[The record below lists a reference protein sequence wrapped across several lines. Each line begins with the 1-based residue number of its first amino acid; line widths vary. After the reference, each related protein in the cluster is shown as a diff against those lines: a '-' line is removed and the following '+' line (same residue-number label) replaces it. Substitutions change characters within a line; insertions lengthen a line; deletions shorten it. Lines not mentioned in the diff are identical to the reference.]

1 VLSLDDYPAAV
12 PDTPP
17 PDVEQRGS
25 RTVFANAW
33 VRLTEDEIVRSDG
46 STGEYAVLHAP
57 DFAVV
62 LPFDGERFH
71 LVEQYRYPVRA
82 RLWEFPQ
89 GSVAHAASPEEA
101 ATVELAEE
109 CGLAADHMLLL
120 GFLHESNGRSTSG
133 FHAYLATG
141 LHPVE
146 AERELEEHD
155 LVTGAFT
162 VDEIWDLVES
172 GRMTDAASLAALAL
186 LGRAQAQGR
195 APAT

>member
-1 VLSLDDYPAAV
+1 M
-12 PDTPP
+12 PDIPP
-17 PDVEQRGS
+17 PDSTPPDVVLRDS
-25 RTVFANAW
+25 RTVYANPW
-33 VRLTEDEIVRSDG
+33 VRLTEDAIVRPDG
-46 STGEYAVLHAP
+46 SSGTYAVLHAP

-89 GSVAHAASPEEA
+89 GAVADAPSPEEA
-101 ATVELAEE
+101 AAVELAEE
-109 CGLAADHMLLL
+109 CGLAAETLLLL

-141 LHPVE
+141 LRPV
-146 AERELEEHD
+146 AAAREPEEQD
-155 LVTGAFT
+155 MVTAAFT
-162 VDEIWDLVES
+162 LDEVWGLVES

-186 LGRAQAQGR
+186 LGRAQSQGR
-195 APAT
+195 APATSPS